1 VIGLSKYSTNLEK
14 LIVYT
19 KARKL
24 SVEVLKYFYSIKS
37 DRRSDFLVIQILR
50 ATTSVGA
57 NIAEGYGRHYKKN
70 YRLFLSIA
78 RGSSFEVDYWLEV
91 AIELKKYNNEVLEK
105 FRSNNLELIKML
117 TVMMKNLERRVQS

>member
-1 VIGLSKYSTNLEK
+1 MIGLSKYSTNLEK

-57 NIAEGYGRHYKKN
+57 NIAEGYGRHYKKIIG
-70 YRLFLSIA
+70 YS
-78 RGSSFEVDYWLEV
+78 
-91 AIELKKYNNEVLEK
+91 
-105 FRSNNLELIKML
+105 
-117 TVMMKNLERRVQS
+117 